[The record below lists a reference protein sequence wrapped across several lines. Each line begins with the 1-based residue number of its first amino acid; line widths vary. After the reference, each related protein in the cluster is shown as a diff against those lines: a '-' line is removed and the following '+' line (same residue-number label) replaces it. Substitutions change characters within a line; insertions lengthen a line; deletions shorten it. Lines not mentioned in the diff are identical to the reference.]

1 MGEKNPKPL
10 PRDNCAKQ
18 NSGVN
23 VFVVGKEERKGEKC
37 KGKAWELSPCPGEWD
52 QSRILAVLGKSSV
65 GNLPAERD
73 LFDSYHLPK
82 TGSDGD

>member
-10 PRDNCAKQ
+10 PRDNCAKE

-23 VFVVGKEERKGEKC
+23 VFIVGMEKRKGA
-37 KGKAWELSPCPGEWD
+37 KGKAWKLSGCPGEWD
-52 QSRILAVLGKSSV
+52 QSHILVVLGKSSA